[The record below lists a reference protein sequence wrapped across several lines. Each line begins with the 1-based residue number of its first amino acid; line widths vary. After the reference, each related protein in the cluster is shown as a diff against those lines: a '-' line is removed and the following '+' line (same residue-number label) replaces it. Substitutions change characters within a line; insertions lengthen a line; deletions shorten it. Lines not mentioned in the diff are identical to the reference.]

1 MRKLL
6 IFLLLDL
13 FSVAMFAQRNAVSFG
28 ESSIDITAGPSTLFL
43 GDIGD
48 PFLEDYLF
56 TRNRFDQ
63 LISANSVISVGFHQ
77 SLAESW
83 AYKVAVHSGIYDRSD
98 DNYAFRSS
106 VFEFTG
112 RIEYNIFTA
121 YYPKVKSLYLFGGLG
136 FLYSGYITD
145 RLIAPRETLVGSAL
159 APVVPLG
166 IGYKHEIF
174 DRFSLGAEFDV
185 HYSFSDMLEGKK
197 GGMPHDAFSTLSLV
211 VSYQISDGNRR
222 LKGCNCNW

>member
-63 LISANSVISVGFHQ
+63 LI
-77 SLAESW
+77 
-83 AYKVAVHSGIYDRSD
+83 
-98 DNYAFRSS
+98 
-106 VFEFTG
+106 
-112 RIEYNIFTA
+112 
-121 YYPKVKSLYLFGGLG
+121 
-136 FLYSGYITD
+136 
-145 RLIAPRETLVGSAL
+145 
-159 APVVPLG
+159 
-166 IGYKHEIF
+166 
-174 DRFSLGAEFDV
+174 
-185 HYSFSDMLEGKK
+185 
-197 GGMPHDAFSTLSLV
+197 
-211 VSYQISDGNRR
+211 
-222 LKGCNCNW
+222 

>member
-6 IFLLLDL
+6 TAIFICFLT
-13 FSVAMFAQRNAVSFG
+13 VAVFAQRNGVSFG

-48 PFLEDYLF
+48 PFLENYLF

-63 LISANSVISVGFHQ
+63 VMSANSMISVGFHQ
-77 SLAESW
+77 SISERW
-83 AYKVAVHSGIYDRSD
+83 AYKVAVHTGIYDRED
-98 DNYAFRSS
+98 DNYSFRAS

-112 RIEYNIFTA
+112 RLEYNLFTA

-145 RLIAPRETLVGSAL
+145 RLITPRETMVGSAI
-159 APVVPLG
+159 APVIPLG
-166 IGYKHEIF
+166 IGYKHELF
-174 DRFSLGAEFDV
+174 DRFSLGAEFDM

>member
-6 IFLLLDL
+6 TAIFLYFL
-13 FSVAMFAQRNAVSFG
+13 SVAMFAQRNVVSFG

-48 PFLEDYLF
+48 PFLEDYLL

-63 LISANSVISVGFHQ
+63 IMSANSVISVGFHQ
-77 SLAESW
+77 SLAERW

-145 RLIAPRETLVGSAL
+145 RLITPPMVESAI
-159 APVVPLG
+159 APVIPLG
-166 IGYKHEIF
+166 IGYKHELF
-174 DRFSLGAEFDV
+174 DRFSLGAEFDL
-185 HYSFSDMLEGKK
+185 HYSLSDMLEGKK
-197 GGMPHDAFSTLSLV
+197 GGMPHDAFSTLSLL

>member
-6 IFLLLDL
+6 TAIFIC
-13 FSVAMFAQRNAVSFG
+13 FFTVAVFAQRNGVSFG

-48 PFLEDYLF
+48 PFLENYLF

-63 LISANSVISVGFHQ
+63 VMSANSMISVGFHQ
-77 SLAESW
+77 SISERW
-83 AYKVAVHSGIYDRSD
+83 AYKVAVHTGIYDRED
-98 DNYAFRSS
+98 DNYSFRAS

-112 RIEYNIFTA
+112 RLEYNLFTA

-145 RLIAPRETLVGSAL
+145 RLITPGSAI
-159 APVVPLG
+159 APVIPLG
-166 IGYKHEIF
+166 IGYKHELF
-174 DRFSLGAEFDV
+174 DRFSLGAEFDM